1 MGQHDTQVVLPDCIQ
16 CEPPEWDL
24 TLFVFSVYLLRNRCS
39 TAGLHVIHKA
49 VHTMHACLPNRYTSA
64 KQAGGALVSAELSDA
79 LPLWLI

>member
-1 MGQHDTQVVLPDCIQ
+1 MGPLSFCVVGN
-16 CEPPEWDL
+16 
-24 TLFVFSVYLLRNRCS
+24 TYS

-49 VHTMHACLPNRYTSA
+49 VYTMHACLPSRYTSA